1 MKDTQRVVLGVV
13 IAAVVAFAIG
23 AGWQYSKARAYRG
36 ELETTRTQLDTARH
50 ELTFRRLEATLGAAT
65 IEAQRGNHESA
76 RRLASDFFSGL
87 QAAIPT
93 APAAAQPALHQIQAQ
108 RDAMITELSRAN
120 LESGGLLAEIFDRYR
135 GAMGEPVGPIPAP
148 SGQPP
153 AGDTTTPSQTTPPA
167 PTPPATQTPPPEPA
181 VSAAPTLPAIETP
194 PQAQ

>member
-1 MKDTQRVVLGVV
+1 MTDTQRVVLGVV

-23 AGWQYSKARAYRG
+23 AGWQYSKARVHRG
-36 ELETTRTQLDTARH
+36 ELDTSRAQLDDATH

-87 QAAIPT
+87 QQAIPT
-93 APAAAQPALHQIQAQ
+93 APAAAQPALQQIQAE

-135 GAMGEPVGPIPAP
+135 GALGEPVGPIPAP

-153 AGDTTTPSQTTPPA
+153 TGDTTPAQTTPP
-167 PTPPATQTPPPEPA
+167 PPATQTPPPEPA
-181 VSAAPTLPAIETP
+181 V
-194 PQAQ
+194 

>member
-23 AGWQYSKARAYRG
+23 AGWQYSKASAYRG
-36 ELETTRTQLDTARH
+36 ELATTRTQLDTARH

-87 QAAIPT
+87 QPAIPT

-153 AGDTTTPSQTTPPA
+153 AGDTTAQTPPPA
-167 PTPPATQTPPPEPA
+167 PTPPATQTPPSGP
-181 VSAAPTLPAIETP
+181 
-194 PQAQ
+194 